1 MLSIICSPI
10 NALTLKPSLLDP
22 QQRLILECA
31 AEALSLFSNG
41 STSKGAV
48 GAYVGV
54 V

>member
-1 MLSIICSPI
+1 MLQAFNVS
-10 NALTLKPSLLDP
+10 AVEATLMDP